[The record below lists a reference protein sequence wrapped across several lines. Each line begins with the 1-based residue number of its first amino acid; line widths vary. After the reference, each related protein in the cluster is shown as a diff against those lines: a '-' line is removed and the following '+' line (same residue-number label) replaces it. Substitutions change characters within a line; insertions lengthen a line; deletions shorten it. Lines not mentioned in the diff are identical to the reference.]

1 MRTILALGKK
11 NLNEARA
18 CIRVCDEAKAEI

>member
-1 MRTILALGKK
+1 MRTILALEKE

-18 CIRVCDEAKAEI
+18 YIKVCDEAKAEI